1 MQKRILSHFLRAT
14 AALLLLAATG
24 AAAQTQMEVIPLR
37 YRTAEQIIPALQP
50 FLDRSGTLSG
60 YQNQLIV
67 RTTPQNLAELRQI
80 LATLDAMPRR
90 LQITVAQDAD
100 VLRERSVAEVSGS
113 FGGDRG
119 RVTIPPEPGR
129 PTGAIVQG
137 GSGDDRFR
145 ARVDSGMTTGAR
157 RGTQTVQVLEGNEAS
172 INVGQSAPV
181 PTRSVR
187 RTVVNG
193 QVVEQVVDSAQY
205 VEANT
210 GFRVRPRVSGTQ
222 VTLEIMPQADSFNPR
237 QPGAVNVQ
245 SASTVVSGRLGEWIE
260 VGGSTTQSSDRQS
273 GLATRRESAVQES
286 RRIFLKVDEVR

>member
-1 MQKRILSHFLRAT
+1 MQKRILSRIVGAF
-14 AALLLLAATG
+14 ALLLALAATG
-24 AAAQTQMEVIPLR
+24 AVAQTQMEVITLR
-37 YRTAEQIIPALQP
+37 YRTADQIIPSLQP

-80 LATLDAMPRR
+80 LATLDATPRR

-100 VLRERSVAEVSGS
+100 VLRERSVAEASGS

-119 RVTIPPEPGR
+119 RVTVPPEPGR
-129 PTGAIVQG
+129 PSGLIVQG

-145 ARVDSGMTTGAR
+145 ARVDSSVSTGAQ
-157 RGTQTVQVLEGNEAS
+157 RGTQTVQVLEGNEAM
-172 INVGQSAPV
+172 IRVGQAAPV

-210 GFRVRPRVSGTQ
+210 GFRVRPRVSGSQ
-222 VTLEIMPQADSFNPR
+222 VTLEIMPQAESFSAR
-237 QPGAVNVQ
+237 QPGVVNVQ

-260 VGGSTTQSSDRQS
+260 VGGSSTQASDRQS
-273 GLATRRESAVQES
+273 GLASRRESAGQDS

>member
-1 MQKRILSHFLRAT
+1 MQKPTLSSVLRFAT
-14 AALLLLAATG
+14 AVLVLATTG
-24 AAAQTQMEVIPLR
+24 VAAQTQMEVIPLR
-37 YRTAEQIIPALQP
+37 YRTADQIIPALQP

-90 LQITVAQDAD
+90 LLITVAQDAD
-100 VLRERSVAEVSGS
+100 VLRERSVVEASGS

-129 PTGAIVQG
+129 QTGAIVQG

-145 ARVDSGMTTGAR
+145 ARVDGGVSAGSR

-172 INVGQSAPV
+172 IRVGQSAPM

-193 QVVEQVVDSAQY
+193 QVVEQVVDNAQI

-210 GFRVRPRVSGTQ
+210 GFRVRPRVSGSQ
-222 VTLEIMPQADSFNPR
+222 VTLEIMPQTESFSPR

-245 SASTVVSGRLGEWIE
+245 SASTVVSGSLGEWIE
-260 VGGSTTQSSDRQS
+260 VGGSTTKSSDRQS
-273 GLATRRESAVQES
+273 GLASRRESGVQDS
-286 RRIFLKVDEVR
+286 RRIFLMVDEVR

>member
-1 MQKRILSHFLRAT
+1 MQKPTLSGVLQ
-14 AALLLLAATG
+14 AASVYLVLAVGEVT
-24 AAAQTQMEVIPLR
+24 AQTQMEVIPLR
-37 YRTAEQIIPALQP
+37 YRTADQVIPALQP

-60 YQNQLIV
+60 FQNQLIV

-100 VLRERSVAEVSGS
+100 VLRERSVVEASGS

-129 PTGAIVQG
+129 QTGAIVQG

-145 ARVDSGMTTGAR
+145 ARMDSGVSAGSQ
-157 RGTQTVQVLEGNEAS
+157 RGTQTVQVLEGNEAN
-172 INVGQSAPV
+172 IRVGQSAPV

-193 QVVEQVVDSAQY
+193 QVVEQGLDSAQI

-210 GFRVRPRVSGTQ
+210 GFRVRPRVSGSQ
-222 VTLEIMPQADSFNPR
+222 VTLEIMPQTETFSSR

-260 VGGSTTQSSDRQS
+260 VGGSATQSSDRQS
-273 GLATRRESAVQES
+273 GLASRREGAVQDS
-286 RRIFLKVDEVR
+286 RRIFLKVEEVR